1 MKKIL
6 AITLCTAVSVA
17 ICGCDKPKV
26 DDISTEIPT
35 IKATSITSQAG
46 DYDYNIIEEYS
57 RYFNNNKVST
67 ENITLTKVVADEHC
81 ESYYERGMKS
91 AFYETI
97 EDVKNNFGIDYL
109 RHSSEASTGFDY
121 VYSIHPA
128 KDEQN
133 NIWYL
138 IYIYNKKGEV
148 IDSFCIDK
156 ILKTYDFS
164 ENLKVDKSTL
174 EDVLKIDINTQPV
187 QTSDGLYESIHR
199 CFGYGISVNVYII
212 YKKVNNTFIVSDIE
226 YVTDPVRFVENMTLV
241 DYQLFQE
248 WYQLKNYTH
257 APKKNHSLI
266 VILKTFWFSKC
277 QL

>member
-1 MKKIL
+1 
-6 AITLCTAVSVA
+6 
-17 ICGCDKPKV
+17 
-26 DDISTEIPT
+26 
-35 IKATSITSQAG
+35 
-46 DYDYNIIEEYS
+46 
-57 RYFNNNKVST
+57 
-67 ENITLTKVVADEHC
+67 
-81 ESYYERGMKS
+81 MKS

-212 YKKVNNTFIVSDIE
+212 YKKVVWYWVCNRPCKICWKYDIGWLSTFSRVISTKKLYSCLE
-226 YVTDPVRFVENMTLV
+226 KKSFPYRN
-241 DYQLFQE
+241 
-248 WYQLKNYTH
+248 LKNFLVFQVSTLRRLYYLPLPVF
-257 APKKNHSLI
+257 A
-266 VILKTFWFSKC
+266 FSFSGYPNY
-277 QL
+277 